1 MTYSLKPPLS
11 YSAISRRAPARLLA
25 RPVNWQLVGMIA
37 STALC
42 AVASGL
48 GAVAAIV
55 SPMVFDARG
64 SVLNPLAWL
73 AFLLVISFWA
83 VCLLGP
89 YLSWVLWARGQTQR
103 AWALMATPL
112 AWGVLTLA
120 VLQFLPA
127 K

>member
-1 MTYSLKPPLS
+1 MTYSLKSPLS
-11 YSAISRRAPARLLA
+11 FSSAPAKPGA
-25 RPVNWQLVGMIA
+25 RAVNWPLLGMIA
-37 STALC
+37 ATAGWA
-42 AVASGL
+42 AVSIL
-48 GAVAAIV
+48 GMVGAIM

-64 SVLNPLAWL
+64 STLNPLAWL
-73 AFLLVISFWA
+73 AFLLTISFWA

-89 YLSWVLWARGQTQR
+89 YLSWVLRTRGQVER

-112 AWGVLTLA
+112 AYGMLTLA

>member
-1 MTYSLKPPLS
+1 MVG
-11 YSAISRRAPARLLA
+11 AI
-25 RPVNWQLVGMIA
+25 M
-37 STALC
+37 
-42 AVASGL
+42 
-48 GAVAAIV
+48 

-64 SVLNPLAWL
+64 STLNPLAWL
-73 AFLLVISFWA
+73 AFLLTISFWA

-89 YLSWVLWARGQTQR
+89 YLSWVLRTRGQVER

-112 AWGVLTLA
+112 AYGMLTLA